1 MRNNDLLT
9 RMNELTE
16 EMLLKNNLKD
26 CYTDATNLSFDL
38 KTDRSNISRKLNH
51 LFRLNYLIK
60 INGRPTLFF
69 SRQVLEETTKLSY
82 IPSTFNNIE
91 EFEFFLY
98 TDHTQ
103 KETKNDW
110 QQLETVII
118 GARKNEALAESFQKL
133 QLFFHYPN
141 HQLNLLLTG
150 EPSTGKE
157 FLTNIFCQTIDY
169 LPKYT
174 KEIQKIVLDIY
185 SNDPC
190 QLKDATGKISF
201 ASRDKTH
208 LVIIQNLHLLTIE
221 NLTYLLQH
229 LLTLQADSK
238 YQIKYLFTSQLLNE
252 EKQLLVEN
260 FLPNQIT
267 LPCFNERTLKE
278 KMMFI
283 LKFMQQEC
291 DLLNQSF
298 CVSKNILTCLLI
310 STYKH
315 NLIDLKN
322 EIMHAYA
329 HAFHNFSNFPSNS
342 SIIDLQFSDLS
353 DNLLNNIPDVTE
365 EAEKV
370 RKLFEII
377 GESDLYFLVNIPQQA
392 SALLET
398 SRVDSNLHL
407 ISELQTE
414 RTITALVQQSL
425 LTNEKNFNTGK
436 RNIDNSLFNY
446 IDDTLTALFIR
457 VEKKTIQLLAQT
469 IRKYLSNWSKKNY
482 FIDFQRTDS
491 LLDQAANQITSY
503 VEENY
508 ALQQSEVLN
517 AYIYCFLS
525 MTNRQALDNIVV
537 VFISQVS
544 TMAEAYRT
552 FFEKKYPQL
561 CFLSIYM
568 ENPYLDL
575 KQESLNFY
583 QQEILQQSR
592 AAKTI
597 FITDVELL
605 NHSGKQLFNKLPGL
619 QIHYPLSLNS
629 AAEICD
635 LLINTTKKIPSDSA
649 LSNEKLPN
657 KALLDYLA
665 NSLIFLNPEK
675 AYTLLIQ
682 ILKGICEKLDLII
695 DDELTLHF
703 VNHAAFM
710 IERTIRNETLPYRSK
725 KENTKEYARV
735 YKIVE
740 KELNPLNNVFA
751 ITIPPNELAF
761 TSEIFYK
768 YFVTK
773 EKLE

>member
-1 MRNNDLLT
+1 MRNNGLLE
-9 RMNELTE
+9 RMDELTE

-26 CYTDATNLSFDL
+26 CYADATSLSIDL
-38 KTDRSNISRKLNH
+38 QTDRSNVSRKLNH

-60 INGRPTLFF
+60 INGRPTLYF

-91 EFEFFLY
+91 EFEYFLY

-103 KETKNDW
+103 KESKNDW
-110 QQLETVII
+110 QQLETFII
-118 GARKNEALAESFQKL
+118 GARKNEALAEAFQKL

-141 HQLNLLLTG
+141 HRLNLLLTG
-150 EPSTGKE
+150 DPSTGKE
-157 FLTNIFCQTIDY
+157 FLTDIFCQTIDY
-169 LPKYT
+169 LPNYA
-174 KEIQKIVLDIY
+174 KEIQKIVLDSY
-185 SNDPC
+185 SNNPC
-190 QLKDATGKISF
+190 QLKDAVEKLSF
-201 ASRDKTH
+201 TSRDKTH
-208 LVIIQNLHLLTIE
+208 LVIIQNLHLLAPE
-221 NLTYLLQH
+221 NLNYLLQH
-229 LLTLQADSK
+229 LFSLQAESK
-238 YQIKYLFTSQLLNE
+238 YQIKYLFASQPLNE
-252 EKQLLVEN
+252 VQQSLVES
-260 FLPNQIT
+260 FLPNQIG
-267 LPCFNERTLKE
+267 LPCFNQRTLKE

-283 LKFMQQEC
+283 LKFIQQEC

-298 CVSKNILTCLLI
+298 CVTKNILTCLLI
-310 STYKH
+310 SSYKH
-315 NLIDLKN
+315 NLMDLKN
-322 EIMHAYA
+322 EIMHACA
-329 HAFHNFSNFPSNS
+329 HAYYNFSNFPSNS

-353 DNLLNNIPDVTE
+353 DDLLNNIPDVTG

-377 GESDLYFLVNIPQQA
+377 GDSDLYFLVNIPQQA
-392 SALLET
+392 LVLLET
-398 SRVDSNLHL
+398 SRLDSNLHL
-407 ISELQTE
+407 ISELQTD
-414 RTITALVQQSL
+414 RTITALVQQTL
-425 LTNEKNFNTGK
+425 LSNEKNFSTGR
-436 RNIDNSLFNY
+436 RNVDNSLFSH
-446 IDDTLTALFIR
+446 IDDTLTTLFIS
-457 VEKKTIQLLAQT
+457 VEKKTIQLLAQA
-469 IRKYLSNWSKKNY
+469 IRNHLTDWSKKNY
-482 FIDFQRTDS
+482 FTDFQRTDS
-491 LLDQAANQITSY
+491 LLDQAANQITRY

-517 AYIYCFLS
+517 AYIYRFLS

-537 VFISQVS
+537 VFISQIS
-544 TMAEAYRT
+544 EAAEAYQA
-552 FFEKKYPQL
+552 FFETKYPQL
-561 CFLSIYM
+561 HFLSIYM
-568 ENPYLDL
+568 KNPYLDL
-575 KQESLNFY
+575 KQESLSFY
-583 QQEILQQSR
+583 QQEILQQSK

-597 FITDVELL
+597 IITDIELL

-619 QIHYPLSLNS
+619 QVHSPLSLNKTE
-629 AAEICD
+629 EICD

-649 LSNEKLPN
+649 ISNEKLPN

-682 ILKGICEKLDLII
+682 ILKGICEKLDLPI

-751 ITIPPNELAF
+751 IAIPPNELAF

-773 EKLE
+773 EKIE